1 MPTAAIPMPHLRD
14 FDATDA
20 TVLAQAFTDARVLKF
35 YGLSTTHRAPMAI
48 AREQLAWYAQLA
60 ADGEG
65 WWQAICTPRG
75 ELIGGVGVYDR
86 DDDGDCGDLGFWLLP
101 TAWGQGWM
109 RGAVLAF
116 LSPAFARLRL
126 HSLQAYVEP
135 ENQASV
141 KLLNGLGFVHEG
153 LLRECTRRVQ
163 GGYTSLHR
171 FSMIEHELPA
181 RD

>member
-1 MPTAAIPMPHLRD
+1 MPQLRD
-14 FDATDA
+14 FEASDAA
-20 TVLAQAFTDARVLKF
+20 VLAQAFTDARVLKF
-35 YGLSTTHRAPMAI
+35 YGLNTVHSAPMAI

-65 WWQAICTPRG
+65 WWQAICAPNAG
-75 ELIGGVGVYDR
+75 LIGGIGVYDR

-109 RGAVLAF
+109 RRALLAF
-116 LSPAFARLRL
+116 LPPAFARLRL

-135 ENQASV
+135 ENQASL
-141 KLLNGLGFVHEG
+141 KLLSGFGFVHEG

-171 FSMIEHELPA
+171 FSMLEGELPA
-181 RD
+181 GDQA